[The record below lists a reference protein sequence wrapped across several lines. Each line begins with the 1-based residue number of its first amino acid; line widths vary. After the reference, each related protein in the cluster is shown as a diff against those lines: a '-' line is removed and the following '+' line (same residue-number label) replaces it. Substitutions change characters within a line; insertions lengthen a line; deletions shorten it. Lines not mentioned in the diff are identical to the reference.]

1 MSEHSPIPWEFD
13 DNEHIVDAGGREVV
27 ETSHLS
33 CEDIDLILDCVNA
46 LAGLKPEAIPKL
58 VAFCERLEKRAR
70 YDSSALGRETVG
82 LAELLAEVKGEA

>member
-46 LAGLKPEAIPKL
+46 LAGLKPEHVREL
-58 VAFCERLEKRAR
+58 VAYCEALEAKAR
-70 YDSSALGRETVG
+70 YDSGPLGRETAG
-82 LAELLAEVKGEA
+82 LAELLAKVKGEA